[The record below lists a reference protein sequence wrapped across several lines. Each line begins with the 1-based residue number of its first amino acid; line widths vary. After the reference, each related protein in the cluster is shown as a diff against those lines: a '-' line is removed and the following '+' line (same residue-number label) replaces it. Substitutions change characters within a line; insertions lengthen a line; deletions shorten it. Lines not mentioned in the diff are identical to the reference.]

1 MLKTVLLIP
10 SLLHAEH
17 SHHAVGEFL
26 HDRLG
31 SLGCFIDEVVLH
43 GLKDTVFIVPF
54 LFLTYLLMEFIEHK
68 AADKTA
74 AFMRRAG
81 AFGPLAGGGLGLLPQ
96 CGFSSVAAN
105 LFSGNIISMGTLIAV
120 FLATS
125 DEMLPILIGNNVPTR
140 TVIFVLC
147 YKAVVA
153 ILVGFATDTV
163 LRLTGRMGKDI
174 VINDLC
180 DEEGCHCEEGI
191 WRSALHHTLHIS
203 LFVLVFTLAI
213 DVAVFFIGDDG
224 TRALMYE
231 KPIISHVVAAILGL
245 IPSCAVSVAI
255 TGFYTSGYIT
265 LGTMLSGLFS
275 GAGVGILVLF
285 KMNRSVKKNLC
296 ILGLLILAGAVFGA
310 LCDLTGIA
318 KVFI

>member
-1 MLKTVLLIP
+1 MP

-17 SHHAVGEFL
+17 SHHAVGELL

-31 SLGCFIDEVVLH
+31 AFGCFLDEVILH
-43 GLKDTVFIVPF
+43 GLKDTLLVVPF

-68 AADKTA
+68 AADKTT

-81 AFGPLAGGGLGLLPQ
+81 GFGPLVGGGLGLLPQ

-105 LFSGNIISMGTLIAV
+105 LFSGNIVSMGTLIAV

-125 DEMLPILIGNNVPTR
+125 DEMLPILISNNVPTR

-153 ILVGFATDTV
+153 ILVGFIIDAV
-163 LRLTGRMGKDI
+163 LRLTGRIGKDI

-191 WRSALHHTLHIS
+191 LHSSLHHTLHIS
-203 LFVLVFTLAI
+203 LFVLVFTLLI
-213 DVAVFFIGDDG
+213 NLAVFFIGDDG
-224 TRALMYE
+224 MRAIMYE
-231 KPIISHVVAAILGL
+231 KPIISHVIAAVLGL

-285 KMNRSVKKNLC
+285 KMTKSIKKNLAV
-296 ILGLLILAGAVFGA
+296 IGLLVLAGAVFGA
-310 LCDLTGIA
+310 LADLTGLA
-318 KVFI
+318 KIFI